1 MKNENVLT
9 RIYEEQE
16 VAFRENDIR
25 IDEIAILCG
34 WIQTK
39 DNKEYIR
46 WERVNYFL
54 KELGLNICKSGD
66 FISFDI
72 MFSLLDKSENTNKYK
87 FKEFIC
93 NEILNKEIILI
104 KEPRYEINFF
114 KQLEIILN
122 ELQDK
127 NYNLLYQIYTR
138 DLKYRVDC
146 YIPEAFLIIEYD
158 EEHHKRQQKEDKI
171 RQSYFENLGLT
182 VIRVNKGEE
191 SKGIGTIIRTLYNS
205 STGNELYKKISD
217 LNGFNF
223 NKIFYRL

>member
-87 FKEFIC
+87 FKELALETLNQYRLEIVNALNWFYSNKNDFIKGEKFIIINAGDNVKDSMIGTLC
-93 NEILNKEIILI
+93 GIISNSNVYSKDFVVVGMAYTPDEDIKISMRTNMGDIDLREIIKKVANGGGHSNACGAFI
-104 KEPRYEINFF
+104 KR
-114 KQLEIILN
+114 KQ
-122 ELQDK
+122 
-127 NYNLLYQIYTR
+127 
-138 DLKYRVDC
+138 
-146 YIPEAFLIIEYD
+146 
-158 EEHHKRQQKEDKI
+158 EEKFISDMKDA
-171 RQSYFENLGLT
+171 LT
-182 VIRVNKGEE
+182 VV
-191 SKGIGTIIRTLYNS
+191 S
-205 STGNELYKKISD
+205 
-217 LNGFNF
+217 
-223 NKIFYRL
+223 

>member
-171 RQSYFENLGLT
+171 R
-182 VIRVNKGEE
+182 
-191 SKGIGTIIRTLYNS
+191 TII
-205 STGNELYKKISD
+205 
-217 LNGFNF
+217 F
-223 NKIFYRL
+223 